1 MSAEDTKGASLKQK
15 AVHELEDFAAIS
27 LYLALFFCAVVTYG
41 TVLLGKFEIS
51 YYAYGSA
58 LINALVIAKIILIGE
73 YARLGKGQE
82 ARPLF
87 LSALFKAFLF
97 TLLVFCFH
105 VLEDVIKQLV
115 HRGTIASAFHEMH
128 LDTFA
133 ARSLL
138 VFSVFIPLFGFRELR
153 RVLGEDKFQALFF
166 GTGTLAKSESNQ

>member
-1 MSAEDTKGASLKQK
+1 MSAEDSKGASLKQK

-58 LINALVIAKIILIGE
+58 LINALVIAKVILIGE
-73 YARLGKGQE
+73 YAHLGRNQE
-82 ARPLF
+82 TRSLF
-87 LSALFKAFLF
+87 QSALIKALLF
-97 TLLVFCFH
+97 TVLVFCFH

-115 HRGTIASAFHEMH
+115 HGDTIASAFHEMH

-153 RVLGEDKFQALFF
+153 RVLGEEKFKSIFF
-166 GTGTLAKSESNQ
+166 GIGALAKSDANQ